1 MTQTQLFEPLSIK
14 GIVMRLLKRIL
25 SMSLLLS
32 IFWAAS
38 LQVAMAEMDH
48 SSHQAM
54 MKHKNGI
61 KQSQPHYMIPDVTL
75 LNQNGE
81 TVRLKEFLSN
91 SEPYALNFIFTT
103 CTTICPILT
112 SSFRQM
118 QRQLGDKADDLQVI
132 SITIDPEYDT
142 PAVLQA
148 YAKKVGAT
156 KNWTFLTGK
165 FTTIESVEK
174 AFKAYTS
181 DKMEHKPTYL
191 FKIKEDINWTRV
203 EGLANGAQLAD
214 IYQTSARH

>member
-1 MTQTQLFEPLSIK
+1 
-14 GIVMRLLKRIL
+14 MRLVNCINIMT
-25 SMSLLLS
+25 MSVFLLLASS
-32 IFWAAS
+32 IHIS
-38 LQVAMAEMDH
+38 AEEMSH
-48 SSHQAM
+48 SSHKAM

-61 KQSQPHYMIPDVTL
+61 SQSQPHYMVPDVTL
-75 LNQNGE
+75 LNQHGE
-81 TVRLKEFLSN
+81 TIRLKEFLSS

-118 QRQLGDKADDLQVI
+118 QRELGDKADDLQVI

-142 PAVLQA
+142 PSVLQA

-156 KNWTFLTGK
+156 KNWTFLTGN

-181 DKMEHKPTYL
+181 DKMEHKPAYL
-191 FKIKEDINWTRV
+191 FKTKEDKNWTRV
-203 EGLANGAQLAD
+203 DGLANGSELAD
-214 IYQTSARH
+214 IYQSSARH